1 MKASAKKLD
10 KERARPRAVKSS
22 GKQSAK
28 QSEPAAEWV
37 ALSRLRLWPDNP
49 RDNDGEPVE
58 RVMRSIKR
66 FGWGAPILARKAD
79 GEIIAG
85 HARFKAAQAMEL
97 ERVPV
102 RYLDISKREAHL
114 LALADNRIAEL
125 TQWSEALG
133 AVLADFKLEELELAG
148 WSDADLNKFGT
159 LFGEQDATE
168 LGEEAASA
176 DEARFDVFD
185 LETVA
190 RVQAKC
196 LLGMRY
202 SDFALSV
209 GDVMV
214 ELNRCAAGGRPRIGI
229 ADRWFPHRYD
239 VKAGKSPM
247 TPNESL
253 ASAEA
258 IAGAARVSAEQ
269 GQHPLRAALL
279 SVLLIYRGRQCAR
292 QFPIDVARDIFRE
305 YSVEHARVLDP
316 CAGWGGRLLG
326 WLCSLQAGNYVG
338 FDASAQTFESFG
350 RMIGDLNIRNAY
362 IRHNAFED
370 VQLEPASF
378 DFAFTS
384 PPYFD
389 VEQYSDDSEQSCIRY
404 KTYEEWRDN
413 FLASLICKTLEA
425 LKPGCAFVLNVSDA
439 GKHAI
444 ADDAVRIAQ
453 SANALIES
461 RGKVDV
467 GGSSKGQMNSAGI
480 SEDLLVLR
488 KQ

>member
-1 MKASAKKLD
+1 MPKASAKKV
-10 KERARPRAVKSS
+10 KTARTRLRAVPKTE
-22 GKQSAK
+22 Q
-28 QSEPAAEWV
+28 PAAEWV
-37 ALSRLRLWPDNP
+37 ELSRLKLWKENP
-49 RDNDGEPVE
+49 RDNDGETVE
-58 RVMRSIKR
+58 RVIRSIKR
-66 FGWGAPILARKAD
+66 FGWGAPILARRAD

-85 HARFKAAQAMEL
+85 HARFKAAQVLEL
-97 ERVPV
+97 QRVPV

-125 TQWSEALG
+125 TQWSESLG
-133 AVLADFKLEELELAG
+133 TVLAEFKLEELDLAG

-159 LFGEQDATE
+159 LFESEDVGE
-168 LGEEAASA
+168 LGEEAASE
-176 DEARFDVFD
+176 DVARFDVFD
-185 LETVA
+185 IDTVA
-190 RVQAKC
+190 RVQAGC
-196 LLGMRY
+196 LVGKRY

-209 GDVMV
+209 ADVMV
-214 ELNRCAAGGRPRIGI
+214 ELNRCAAGGRPRISLT
-229 ADRWFPHRYD
+229 DRWFSHRYD

-253 ASAEA
+253 ASEEA
-258 IAGAARVSAEQ
+258 IAGAVRVAAEQ
-269 GQHPLRAALL
+269 GQMPLRAAVL

-292 QFPIDVARDIFRE
+292 QFPIDVARDIYRQ

-316 CAGWGGRLLG
+316 CAGWGGRMLG

-338 FDASAQTFESFG
+338 FDASAQTLASFE

-362 IRHNAFED
+362 MRHSAFED
-370 VQLEPASF
+370 VTLEPASF

-384 PPYFD
+384 PPFFD
-389 VEQYSDDSEQSCIRY
+389 VEQYSQDSEQSFNRY
-404 KTYEEWRDN
+404 KTYDAWRDG
-413 FLASLICKTLEA
+413 FLEPLVCKTLEA

-444 ADDAVRIAQ
+444 ADDAIRIAMG
-453 SANALIES
+453 AGALIETRS
-461 RGKVDV
+461 KVDV